1 MDLGQ
6 TYNVYGI
13 MIAGNANVETNEW
26 VTHVD
31 IETSTDGGE
40 PWATHVTNLA
50 TNTAA
55 NTVKTV
61 SFTEVQTQHVRIV
74 VKTYNGYPSMRVAL
88 MASNI

>member
-6 TYNVYGI
+6 PYNVYGI
-13 MIAGNANVETNEW
+13 VIAGNANVETNEW

-31 IETSTDGGE
+31 IETSTNGTT
-40 PWATHVTNLA
+40 WATHVTNLT

-55 NTVKTV
+55 TEKTAR
-61 SFTEVQTQHVRIV
+61 FNAIQTQHVRIV